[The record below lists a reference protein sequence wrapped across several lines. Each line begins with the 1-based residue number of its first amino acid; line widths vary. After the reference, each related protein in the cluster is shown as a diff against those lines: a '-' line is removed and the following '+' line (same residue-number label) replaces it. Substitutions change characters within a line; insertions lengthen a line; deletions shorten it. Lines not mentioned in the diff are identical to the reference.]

1 MPWEI
6 DGAMQ
11 GFGMA
16 MGPYA
21 VQDLSGLDIAYANR
35 KRLGLKDRPDW
46 RYVPIADRMV
56 DDLGRLG
63 RKTGAGWYD
72 YPAGAAPTPSPAVEA
87 LILDV
92 TGHTAA
98 DRQPPS
104 PEAIVA
110 RSHAAMVAEAA
121 AILEEGIAARP
132 SDIDL
137 VLIHG
142 YGFPRWRG
150 GPLFHADRIGLRE
163 LVARIDG
170 YAAADP
176 VSWRVPALLRQL
188 ANKGRDFASLSR

>member
-1 MPWEI
+1 
-6 DGAMQ
+6 MQ

-46 RYVPIADRMV
+46 HYVPIADRMV

-72 YPAGAAPTPSPAVEA
+72 YPAGSVPAHSPDVEA
-87 LILDV
+87 LILDI
-92 TGHTAA
+92 TGRSAD
-98 DRQPPS
+98 DRQPLDPQV
-104 PEAIVA
+104 IVA
-110 RSHAAMVAEAA
+110 RAHDAMVVEAA
-121 AILEEGIAARP
+121 CILEEGIAARP

-150 GPLFHADRIGLRE
+150 GPLYHAERIGLRE
-163 LVARIDG
+163 LVERIDG

-176 VSWRVPALLRQL
+176 VSWRVPPMLRQL
-188 ANKGRDFASLSR
+188 AKEGRDFASPSR